1 MSHAS
6 PSFAQALNQA
16 KAAMKE
22 LDVAVKSLR
31 RARERYEDAVA
42 FMKLKQRLSARPTRK
57 S

>member
-1 MSHAS
+1 MPQAS
-6 PSFAQALNQA
+6 PSFSQALSQA